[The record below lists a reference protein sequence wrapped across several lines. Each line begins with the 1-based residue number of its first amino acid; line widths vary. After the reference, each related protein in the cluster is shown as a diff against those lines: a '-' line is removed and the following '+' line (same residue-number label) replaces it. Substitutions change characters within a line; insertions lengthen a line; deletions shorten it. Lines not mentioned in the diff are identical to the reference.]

1 VTTELTTLY
10 RLSQVSKTFDNL
22 FALENINLEIDQ
34 NEVLGII
41 GHSGAGKT
49 TLLRLLAGLEYP
61 TKGILEFKGRKIKRE
76 TRKFLRKQVTMLFQ
90 TPLFLRGSVY
100 SNLEYAL
107 RLMKVPESERSFRV
121 NKALERIRLEHFRE
135 RNARSLSGGEQ
146 KRVALARAILIDPLV
161 LVLDEPTSNLDPI
174 NSRIMAN
181 IIEEEAKERCII
193 IATHDYSQIK
203 LLTDRTVSLEY
214 GKVNEVGI
222 TKDLLAFTKFTDNVF
237 TGTSKQVNGITH
249 VDIGGLII
257 MVASKLDKKPTIHV
271 RPEDIIVSKNS
282 IDTSARN
289 QFKGKITSLRD
300 HNSAVR
306 IDVNV
311 GKIISVQITR
321 KSFKEMGLNIGSEI
335 YISFKA
341 SSVINL

>member
-1 VTTELTTLY
+1 MTLLF
-10 RLSQVSKTFDNL
+10 RLSQVSKTFDSL
-22 FALENINLEIDQ
+22 IALNNINLEIDQ

-49 TLLRLLAGLEYP
+49 TLLRLLAGLDYP
-61 TKGILEFKGRKIKRE
+61 TGGILEFKGRKITKE
-76 TRKFLRKQVTMLFQ
+76 SRKFLRKEVTMLFQ
-90 TPLFLRGSVY
+90 TPLFLQGTVY

-107 RLMKVPESERSFRV
+107 KLKKISESERSYRV
-121 NKALERIRLEHFRE
+121 KKALEMVRLEGFSE
-135 RNARSLSGGEQ
+135 RNARNLSGGEQ

-174 NSRIMAN
+174 NARIMAN
-181 IIEEEAKERCII
+181 IIGEEAKERCVV

-203 LLTDRTVSLEY
+203 LLTNRTVSLEY

-237 TGTSKQVNGITH
+237 TGTSKQVDGIAH
-249 VDIGGLII
+249 VDVGGVVI
-257 MVASKLDKKPTIHV
+257 MVANKLCKKPTIHV
-271 RPEDIIVSKNS
+271 RPEDIIVSKNY
-282 IDTSARN
+282 IDSSARN
-289 QFKGKITSLRD
+289 QFKGKITSLKD

-306 IDVNV
+306 IDVDV
-311 GKIISVQITR
+311 GEVINVQITR

-335 YISFKA
+335 FISFKA
-341 SSVINL
+341 SSVIKL